1 MLDSPRLQITTLA
14 LAVAIGVAGCSK
26 SSQPISPSGVT
37 SAGSL
42 RASGPPPPGFVDP
55 NPGQPNVEW
64 FEVCKAYSGTPGPS
78 PVNFTYTVDIGTNGS
93 IDVTNG
99 AISVPAGECRLVW
112 GADGFGDTVTITEQV
127 PAGYSSSI
135 TVLTVA
141 TPPVGPQ
148 TILGNVA
155 TGRVGSGRGVTAL
168 YVNTAG
174 PLEGDGRFTG
184 GGNQIKLDDNV
195 RVSRGLTI
203 HCDLLLSNNLEVNWG
218 QGNNFHMTEHLTTV
232 SCTDDPDIIQA
243 PPPAPL
249 DTLIGTG
256 TGKFNGVDGYTVQFT
271 LQDFGEPGTADKMAI
286 RIFETANPSNVVLNI
301 PLNLL
306 ANGNLQAHFDQP
318 HK

>member
-1 MLDSPRLQITTLA
+1 
-14 LAVAIGVAGCSK
+14 
-26 SSQPISPSGVT
+26 
-37 SAGSL
+37 
-42 RASGPPPPGFVDP
+42 
-55 NPGQPNVEW
+55 
-64 FEVCKAYSGTPGPS
+64 
-78 PVNFTYTVDIGTNGS
+78 
-93 IDVTNG
+93 
-99 AISVPAGECRLVW
+99 
-112 GADGFGDTVTITEQV
+112 ADGFGDTVTITEQV

-155 TGRVGSGRGVTAL
+155 SGRVGSGRGVTAL